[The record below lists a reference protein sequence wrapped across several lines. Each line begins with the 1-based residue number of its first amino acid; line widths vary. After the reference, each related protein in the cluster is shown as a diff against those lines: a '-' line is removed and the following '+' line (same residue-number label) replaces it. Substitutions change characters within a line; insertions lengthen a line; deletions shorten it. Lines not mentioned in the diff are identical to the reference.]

1 MKRFVMLGLVL
12 GVVFGLWD
20 LIVTLLDPLAED
32 DPSALLLFYGPMLA
46 IWGVAGFVA
55 ARRTGRIVEAVKAEA
70 ITAFITFVVF
80 DLAAIVRVNLF
91 LDVLSHRSD
100 WQNLLVRFQ
109 ASGFTSLRVYANYEY
124 ITGSP
129 FKILVATIIGVV
141 TGLIGGFFGW
151 LGRRYMRPV
160 F

>member
-1 MKRFVMLGLVL
+1 
-12 GVVFGLWD
+12 
-20 LIVTLLDPLAED
+20 LIVTLLDPLAD
-32 DPSALLLFYGPMLA
+32 DDTRALLLFYRPMFA
-46 IWGVAGFVA
+46 IWGIAGFLT
-55 ARRTGRIVEAVKAEA
+55 ARRTGRILDGVKVAA
-70 ITAFITFVVF
+70 IVAFVTFVVF

-91 LDVLSHRSD
+91 LDALTDRSD

-109 ASGFTSLRVYANYEY
+109 ASGFKSLWVYANYEY
-124 ITGSP
+124 LTGSP

-141 TGLIGGFFGW
+141 TGLIGGLFGW